1 MPNFEAMRHTMVQ
14 CQVLPEGVKNP
25 LLIEALLRI
34 PRENFVPHPLASIAY
49 MDANF
54 PIFKGRVLLRPAFL
68 ACLLTACNFTPSDKV
83 LYIACGT
90 GYGPAL
96 LGAMGLHVI
105 AVDAEDVLTQEA
117 ERILSDLQLMS
128 VTVMLGP
135 LDEGWKKEAPYDRII
150 IEGVVDFIPDALVSQ
165 LKEGGEIAT
174 LTQDKDLGSR
184 AVKYVKKGKILIQTF
199 LFGAYG
205 PHLEAFQEKKSF
217 VL

>member
-14 CQVLPEGVKNP
+14 CQVLPEGVRDP
-25 LLIEALLRI
+25 LLIGALLKI
-34 PRENFVPHPLASIAY
+34 PREKFVPHQLASLAY

-68 ACLLTACNFTPSDKV
+68 ARLLAACNFTSSDKV

-96 LGAMGLHVI
+96 LGHMGLHVI
-105 AVDAEDVLTQEA
+105 AVDMQDVLTQEA

-128 VTVMLGP
+128 VTVMLSC
-135 LDEGWKKEAPYDRII
+135 LDEGWKKEAPYDVMI
-150 IEGVVDFIPDALVSQ
+150 IEGIVDFIPDALVSQ

-174 LTQDKDLGSR
+174 LIQDKNHGNN
-184 AVKYVKKGKILIQTF
+184 AVKYVKKGKALTEIF
-199 LFGAYG
+199 LFEAYG
-205 PHLEAFQEKKSF
+205 PHLEAFKRPKSF